1 MTVSPSTTIAGTST
15 QFTLTIKN
23 WSVKKLGSADVTVP
37 AALAITGATTT
48 RGTVSVV
55 GQTVKLRNL
64 NLSWLHWFTVKVT
77 ATAACSPSP
86 SNVWGAAAKTG
97 AAFTGS
103 AFYLLTPPNYRS
115 VAVTGSCSLAFVTQP
130 ADTGPDATITSVAS
144 DPEGPPVQVGVYDGA
159 NNLKTGG
166 SPVLI
171 SMAIDT
177 NPGGGT
183 LSGTKTDV
191 PTSAGIATFAD
202 LSIHE
207 PGDGYTLAA
216 SASGL
221 GSTTSDTFNIAG
233 LVQTCEADV
242 DCTGSLTEGDTGA
255 TVNALADPSTPVLT
269 MSLTPGG
276 IDCAFYEEQSATLT
290 FNVTSSRTKVITMS
304 FDTGLGE
311 YYVHPDDYQVCFE
324 SDTPFLDRNGDTTN
338 LGLLPECETDYE
350 SFLYVPPVP
359 PCVEDRDVVG
369 SFIHL
374 TFLAPA
380 GDPKGRL

>member
-1 MTVSPSTTIAGTST
+1 M
-15 QFTLTIKN
+15 
-23 WSVKKLGSADVTVP
+23 
-37 AALAITGATTT
+37 
-48 RGTVSVV
+48 
-55 GQTVKLRNL
+55 
-64 NLSWLHWFTVKVT
+64 
-77 ATAACSPSP
+77 
-86 SNVWGAAAKTG
+86 
-97 AAFTGS
+97 
-103 AFYLLTPPNYRS
+103 
-115 VAVTGSCSLAFVTQP
+115 
-130 ADTGPDATITSVAS
+130 
-144 DPEGPPVQVGVYDGA
+144 QVGVYDGA

-171 SMAIDT
+171 SMAIDA

-183 LSGTKTDV
+183 LSGTTTDV

-202 LSIHE
+202 LSIDE

-221 GSTTSDTFNIAG
+221 GSTTSDPFNIAG

-276 IDCAFYEEQSATLT
+276 IDCADYEEQSATLT
-290 FNVTSSRTKVITMS
+290 FNVTSSRTKEITMS

-324 SDTPFLDRNGDTTN
+324 SDTAFLDRNGDTVN
-338 LGLLPECETDYE
+338 LGLLPDCETDYE
-350 SFLYVPPVP
+350 SFIYVPPVP
-359 PCVEDRDVVG
+359 PCVEDRNVDG
-369 SFIHL
+369 SFVYL

-380 GDPKGRL
+380 GDPKGRV